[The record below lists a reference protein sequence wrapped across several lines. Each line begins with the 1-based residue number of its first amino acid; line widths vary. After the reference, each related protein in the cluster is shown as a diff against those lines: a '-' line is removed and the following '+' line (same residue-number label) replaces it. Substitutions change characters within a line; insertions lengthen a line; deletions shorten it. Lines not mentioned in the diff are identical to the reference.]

1 MTSNGKGSQRRGAGP
16 ASRKRYADGWDR
28 VFKVKRDADRLER
41 KLLLDLHLALSD
53 IASGKVKTATHAD
66 VVKSI
71 GNKRVP
77 KLKPYPNWCCY
88 ACGIKASGGR
98 VLNEYATYHYGTCPV
113 CGGGGPVTEPRDFR
127 YPRFAGHA
135 FGP

>member
-1 MTSNGKGSQRRGAGP
+1 MSNGKGSQRRGADP

-53 IASGKVKTATHAD
+53 IASGKVKAAPHAE

-98 VLNEYATYHYGTCPV
+98 KLHEYATYHQARCDV
-113 CGGGGPVTEPRDFR
+113 CGEVAPVTEPRDFR
-127 YPRFAGHA
+127 YPGFAGHA

>member
-1 MTSNGKGSQRRGAGP
+1 MTSNGKGSQRRGADP

-28 VFKVKRDADRLER
+28 VFKKPRA
-41 KLLLDLHLALSD
+41 KA
-53 IASGKVKTATHAD
+53 
-66 VVKSI
+66 
-71 GNKRVP
+71 P
-77 KLKPYPNWCCY
+77 KLKPYPARCCY

-98 VLNEYATYHYGTCPV
+98 KLHEYATYHQARCDV
-113 CGGGGPVTEPRDFR
+113 CGEVAPVTEPRDFR